1 MPFEPFFPPSAEITR
16 QLMRRLGERRAS
28 RLREEAA
35 SIPTSDEETRT
46 PDELLNAILGALE
59 SDAEQGADADW
70 EDQRWLSEVV
80 YHFLGFQ
87 AGRARRGGQNQFSS
101 SDIVEGMR
109 DGLGLHEAEDLP
121 LLEQLAEEFSVWLRE
136 QGTTYTAGWGVIV
149 RDLNDWDHFRLDA
162 LPTHVSE
169 DETHNSFR
177 VATGTANGAINL
189 DLIER

>member
-16 QLMRRLGERRAS
+16 QLMRRLGERRAT

-35 SIPTSDEETRT
+35 TIPISDETQT

-59 SDAEQGADADW
+59 SDAEKGADADW

-87 AGRARRGGQNQFSS
+87 AGRARRGGQSEFSS
-101 SDIVEGMR
+101 IDIVEGMR

-121 LLEQLAEEFSVWLRE
+121 LLEQLAQEFSLWLRE
-136 QGTTYTAGWGVIV
+136 QGEIYTAGWGVIV
-149 RDLNDWDHFRLDA
+149 RDLDKRDHFRLDT
-162 LPTHVSE
+162 LPTHVSM
-169 DETHNSFR
+169 DESRDSFK
-177 VATGTANGAINL
+177 VATGRAGGVPNL
-189 DLIER
+189 DLIES